1 MLLLLSLCVWD
12 KLPKVD
18 KGRLWSL
25 GRPERKWFVVSIVAC
40 TFSGAVFPVFSLILS
55 SIITFFYLD
64 DADKLERK
72 VLFRE

>member
-1 MLLLLSLCVWD
+1 M
-12 KLPKVD
+12 D

-25 GRPERKWFVVSIVAC
+25 GRPERKWFVLSIVAC
-40 TFSGAVFPVFSLILS
+40 TFSGTVFPVFSLILS

-72 VLFRE
+72 VPSRE